1 MGSIE
6 TVAEEE
12 IISKIKSL
20 GNREIREVMDFIDF
34 IREKEGAEPFIR
46 YIKEKADREIT
57 LAQVRQELSSI
68 KGNLLETI
76 VCTDARFCE
85 INRLNCFHVINP
97 KENGRIAGC

>member
-12 IISKIKSL
+12 ILSKIKSL

-34 IREKEGAEPFIR
+34 IREKEGAEPFLR
-46 YIKEKADREIT
+46 YIKEKADKTIT

-68 KGNLLETI
+68 KGNLS
-76 VCTDARFCE
+76 E
-85 INRLNCFHVINP
+85 IISRQR
-97 KENGRIAGC
+97 EERG